1 MKLEA
6 KNIKKRFGS
15 VIALNDAE
23 ITIESGDVRALVG
36 GNGSGKST
44 LAKILGGALAQD
56 SGEITI
62 DGEAYN
68 VKSPIEA
75 KSKGIV
81 MTSQELSLLNNLTVI
96 ENICLCNLDTMK
108 GLPFINRKALEKK
121 TKDVLAMMGKES
133 LINRRIESLPANEQ
147 YLVELAKA
155 LVQEPK
161 ILIMDEITSALY
173 KNDVALV
180 KKIIEDLKKKGT
192 IVIFISH
199 RLNEVFDMCALSY
212 GAAER
217 RLYRNVPDKGF
228 GQRLHIAHVGKG
240 NHGCCI

>member
-1 MKLEA
+1 MELEA

-75 KSKGIV
+75 KNKGIV

-108 GLPFINRKALEKK
+108 GLPFHQ
-121 TKDVLAMMGKES
+121 
-133 LINRRIESLPANEQ
+133 P
-147 YLVELAKA
+147 
-155 LVQEPK
+155 
-161 ILIMDEITSALY
+161 
-173 KNDVALV
+173 
-180 KKIIEDLKKKGT
+180 
-192 IVIFISH
+192 
-199 RLNEVFDMCALSY
+199 
-212 GAAER
+212 ER
-217 RLYRNVPDKGF
+217 P
-228 GQRLHIAHVGKG
+228 
-240 NHGCCI
+240 